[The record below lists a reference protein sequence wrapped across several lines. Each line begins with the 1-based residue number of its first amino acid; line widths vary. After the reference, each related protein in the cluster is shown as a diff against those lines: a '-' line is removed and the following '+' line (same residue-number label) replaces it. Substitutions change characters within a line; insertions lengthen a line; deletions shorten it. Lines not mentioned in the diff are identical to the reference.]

1 VKTLVA
7 RGVILVTRERSTAP
21 LQYGHHFSWTIFDA
35 ILMKG
40 ESSMLE
46 GIRFLLRQCGADE
59 KGVTTVE
66 YAIMLAL
73 VAVAVALAT
82 PGISD
87 AVTSVFDEAA
97 TAMSSS

>member
-1 VKTLVA
+1 
-7 RGVILVTRERSTAP
+7 
-21 LQYGHHFSWTIFDA
+21 
-35 ILMKG
+35 
-40 ESSMLE
+40 MLFE
-46 GIRFLLRQCGADE
+46 AIRFYLRKYQGDD

-73 VAVAVALAT
+73 VAVAVALST

>member
-1 VKTLVA
+1 MLLIQQLLA
-7 RGVILVTRERSTAP
+7 R
-21 LQYGHHFSWTIFDA
+21 FSGQD
-35 ILMKG
+35 
-40 ESSMLE
+40 
-46 GIRFLLRQCGADE
+46 

>member
-1 VKTLVA
+1 MMLIENIVYWL
-7 RGVILVTRERSTAP
+7 GISRS
-21 LQYGHHFSWTIFDA
+21 
-35 ILMKG
+35 
-40 ESSMLE
+40 
-46 GIRFLLRQCGADE
+46 E

-73 VAVAVALAT
+73 VAVAVALST

-97 TAMSSS
+97 TAMSSGGS

>member
-1 VKTLVA
+1 
-7 RGVILVTRERSTAP
+7 
-21 LQYGHHFSWTIFDA
+21 
-35 ILMKG
+35 
-40 ESSMLE
+40 
-46 GIRFLLRQCGADE
+46 
-59 KGVTTVE
+59 
-66 YAIMLAL
+66 MLAL

>member
-1 VKTLVA
+1 M
-7 RGVILVTRERSTAP
+7 IL
-21 LQYGHHFSWTIFDA
+21 LQNIVYW
-35 ILMKG
+35 LKG
-40 ESSMLE
+40 SQS
-46 GIRFLLRQCGADE
+46 E

-87 AVTSVFDEAA
+87 AVTSVFDEAV
-97 TAMSSS
+97 TAMTSS

>member
-1 VKTLVA
+1 MSTL
-7 RGVILVTRERSTAP
+7 
-21 LQYGHHFSWTIFDA
+21 
-35 ILMKG
+35 M
-40 ESSMLE
+40 
-46 GIRFLLRQCGADE
+46 FLLTRFSRQE
-59 KGVTTVE
+59 QGVTTVE

-87 AVTSVFDEAA
+87 AVTSVFTEAA

>member
-1 VKTLVA
+1 MLFETVKF
-7 RGVILVTRERSTAP
+7 
-21 LQYGHHFSWTIFDA
+21 Y
-35 ILMKG
+35 
-40 ESSMLE
+40 
-46 GIRFLLRQCGADE
+46 LRKYGADE

-87 AVTSVFDEAA
+87 AVTSVFDEAV
-97 TAMSSS
+97 TAMTSS

>member
-1 VKTLVA
+1 ML
-7 RGVILVTRERSTAP
+7 
-21 LQYGHHFSWTIFDA
+21 
-35 ILMKG
+35 
-40 ESSMLE
+40 LE
-46 GIRFLLRQCGADE
+46 GLRFYLRKFGADE

-73 VAVAVALAT
+73 VAVAVALST

-97 TAMSSS
+97 AAMASS

>member
-1 VKTLVA
+1 MSGST
-7 RGVILVTRERSTAP
+7 ERSRKEDITM
-21 LQYGHHFSWTIFDA
+21 ST
-35 ILMKG
+35 LM
-40 ESSMLE
+40 LLLA
-46 GIRFLLRQCGADE
+46 RFRNQE

-97 TAMSSS
+97 TAMTSS

>member
-1 VKTLVA
+1 MTL
-7 RGVILVTRERSTAP
+7 LTS
-21 LQYGHHFSWTIFDA
+21 
-35 ILMKG
+35 
-40 ESSMLE
+40 
-46 GIRFLLRQCGADE
+46 IRFWLTRDGSE

-87 AVTSVFDEAA
+87 AVTSVFDEAV
-97 TAMSSS
+97 TAMASS